1 MSNLQL
7 HLLVLM
13 VVERRETWLG
23 HSRRQTDGDLRSVF
37 TRKAGGIMGMGG
49 AGMPCA
55 CVRADGLEEL
65 DVRLVLEN
73 DSQHEINVTPSSQ
86 SNTGGIARH

>member
-1 MSNLQL
+1 
-7 HLLVLM
+7 
-13 VVERRETWLG
+13 
-23 HSRRQTDGDLRSVF
+23 
-37 TRKAGGIMGMGG
+37 MGMGG

>member
-1 MSNLQL
+1 
-7 HLLVLM
+7 
-13 VVERRETWLG
+13 
-23 HSRRQTDGDLRSVF
+23 
-37 TRKAGGIMGMGG
+37 MGG

-86 SNTGGIARH
+86 SNTGVSRGTNAELRGLRVHHCLPNSSMV